1 MKKTLDS
8 GTKLM
13 IVDDLDPEDAAMLQA
28 LYSRSA
34 DSAEVHLDKVKKS
47 GSGKFMENYVVGY
60 GHRSIADCGTT
71 TLFIEGVSL
80 LAAKALQDWPLYSG
94 QETST
99 RYIDMGRQ
107 KIIDPVGTPE
117 SRAILDAWMDF
128 YRGSQGR
135 VSEILIQRYPK
146 RAEEKDETYAR
157 AIKARTFDV
166 LRGFL
171 PAGITTQ
178 LSWHTNL
185 RQAGDHLTG
194 LVNHPSAE
202 IADLGRAIQALLA
215 EKYPSSGFDRHVA
228 TVSGVGAKEGH
239 EARAAWEAL
248 VGRQFTYSVE
258 SKLRDDRTI
267 GRWISN
273 GHRLEVVA
281 EAPWAERT
289 KLLGAGPRSQRLGFA
304 EQETFLSPRYVEILR
319 TRPRGCVLPHFLSDL
334 GQYTFEFLLD
344 FGSFRDL
351 QRHRNGV
358 CRMPLLD
365 RSYGFHPWY
374 LEQLGDPAMGDVGG
388 LRDAAVELI
397 HAQMTRIGAISSDPV
412 VRSYYTALGF
422 QVPCQVTYALPA
434 LLYVMELR
442 SGKTVH
448 PTLRRRIHS
457 MVRLFQEK
465 HPDVALHV
473 DMDPDDWDVRRG
485 DQTITK
491 KDP

>member
-1 MKKTLDS
+1 MKKTLDN

-13 IVDDLDPEDAAMLQA
+13 IVDDLNPEDAAMLQA

-47 GSGKFMENYVVGY
+47 GSSRFFENYVVGY
-60 GHRSIADCGTT
+60 GHKSIADCGTT

-80 LAAKALQDWPLYSG
+80 LAAKAVQDWPLYSG

-99 RYIDMGRQ
+99 RYIDMGKQ

-128 YRGSQGR
+128 YSSNQGR
-135 VSEILIQRYPK
+135 VAEILVQRYPK
-146 RAEEKDETYAR
+146 RDGEKDETYAR

-185 RQAGDHLTG
+185 RQAGDHLVS
-194 LVNHPSAE
+194 LVNHPAAE
-202 IADLGRAIQALLA
+202 IAGLGHALQALLA
-215 EKYPSSGFDRHVA
+215 ERYPSSGFDRHVA

-239 EARAAWEAL
+239 EARAAWEAT
-248 VGRQFTYSVE
+248 VGRQFAYNGEPS
-258 SKLRDDRTI
+258 LRDDQMI
-267 GRWISN
+267 FCG
-273 GHRLEVVA
+273 
-281 EAPWAERT
+281 
-289 KLLGAGPRSQRLGFA
+289 GPPIRVTYA
-304 EQETFLSPRYVEILR
+304 EILK

-334 GQYTFEFLLD
+334 GQFTFEFLLD
-344 FGSFRDL
+344 LGSFRDL

-365 RSYGFHPWY
+365 LSYGFHPWY
-374 LEQLGDPAMGDVGG
+374 LEQLGDPANGDVGG
-388 LRDAAVELI
+388 LRDEAVELI
-397 HAQMTRIGAISSDPV
+397 HAQMPRIRAISPDPV

-422 QVPCQVTYALPA
+422 RVPCQVTYALPA
-434 LLYVMELR
+434 LVYVMELR

-448 PTLRRRIHS
+448 PTLRRQIHS
-457 MVRLFQEK
+457 MVRIFREN

-491 KDP
+491 KVEAL

>member
-1 MKKTLDS
+1 VKKTLDN
-8 GTKLM
+8 GTRLM
-13 IVDDLDPEDAAMLQA
+13 IVDDLNPEDAAMLQA

-47 GSGKFMENYVVGY
+47 GSSRFFENYVVGY
-60 GHRSIADCGTT
+60 GHKSIADCGTT

-80 LAAKALQDWPLYSG
+80 LAAKAVQDWPLYSG

-99 RYIDMGRQ
+99 RYIDMGKQR
-107 KIIDPVGTPE
+107 IIDPVGTAE

-128 YRGSQGR
+128 YSSNQGR
-135 VSEILIQRYPK
+135 VAEILVQRYPK
-146 RAEEKDETYAR
+146 RDGEKDETYAR

-185 RQAGDHLTG
+185 RQAGDHLVS
-194 LVNHPSAE
+194 LVNHPAAE
-202 IADLGRAIQALLA
+202 IADLGRALQALLA

-239 EARAAWEAL
+239 EERAAWEAT
-248 VGRQFTYSVE
+248 VGRQFAYNVE
-258 SKLRDDRTI
+258 SSLHDGSTVMTSARR
-267 GRWISN
+267 GS
-273 GHRLEVVA
+273 
-281 EAPWAERT
+281 
-289 KLLGAGPRSQRLGFA
+289 GFHA
-304 EQETFLSPRYVEILR
+304 KIAEILK

-334 GQYTFEFLLD
+334 GQFAFELLLD

-365 RSYGFHPWY
+365 TNYGFHPWY
-374 LEQLGDPAMGDVGG
+374 LEQLGDPAMWDVGG
-388 LRDAAVELI
+388 LRDAAVDLI
-397 HAQMTRIGAISSDPV
+397 HAQISRIRAISPDPV
-412 VRSYYTALGF
+412 ERSYYTALGF
-422 QVPCQVTYALPA
+422 RVPCQVTYALPA
-434 LLYVMELR
+434 LVYVMELR

-448 PTLRRRIHS
+448 PTLRRQIHS
-457 MVRLFQEK
+457 MVRIFREN

-491 KDP
+491 LGGP

>member
-1 MKKTLDS
+1 MKILDS

-13 IVDDLDPEDAAMLQA
+13 IIDDLNPEDAAMLQA

-34 DSAEVHLDKVKKS
+34 ESAEVHLEKVKTT
-47 GSGKFMENYVVGY
+47 GSGKFMDNYVVGY

-71 TLFIEGVSL
+71 TIFIEDVSL
-80 LAAKALQDWPLYSG
+80 LAAKAVQDWPLYSG

-99 RYIDMGRQ
+99 RYIDMSKRR
-107 KIIDPVGTPE
+107 IVDPAGTSE
-117 SRAILDAWMDF
+117 SKAILDAWMRF
-128 YRGSQGR
+128 YTSNQDR
-135 VSEILIQRYPK
+135 VSEILTQRYP
-146 RAEEKDETYAR
+146 RIEREKPETYAR

-185 RQAGDHLTG
+185 RQAGDHLTS

-202 IADLGRAIQALLA
+202 IADLGRALQAFLA
-215 EKYPSSGFDRHVA
+215 ERYPSSGFDRHVA
-228 TVSGVGAKEGH
+228 AVSGVGAKEGP
-239 EARAAWEAL
+239 EARAAWEAA
-248 VGRQFTYSVE
+248 VAQEFTYNVAP
-258 SKLRDDRTI
+258 KLNSDNVLQNSNP
-267 GRWISN
+267 ISIP
-273 GHRLEVVA
+273 A
-281 EAPWAERT
+281 
-289 KLLGAGPRSQRLGFA
+289 
-304 EQETFLSPRYVEILR
+304 RYAEILR

-334 GQYTFEFLLD
+334 GQSTFEFLLD

-358 CRMPLLD
+358 CRMPLLGT
-365 RSYGFHPWY
+365 SYGFHPWY
-374 LEQLGDPAMGDVGG
+374 LEQLGDPTNGDVGG
-388 LRDAAVELI
+388 LRDEAVDLI
-397 HAQMTRIGAISSDPV
+397 HDLQPRIAMISSDPV

-422 QVPCQVTYALPA
+422 RVPCQITYALPA

-448 PTLRRRIHS
+448 PTLRKQIHQ
-457 MVRLFQEK
+457 MVKLFQQS

-491 KDP
+491 KQ

>member
-1 MKKTLDS
+1 MKILDS

-13 IVDDLDPEDAAMLQA
+13 IVDDLSPEDVAMLQA

-34 DSAEVHLDKVKKS
+34 ESAEVHLEKVAAT
-47 GSGKFMENYVVGY
+47 GSGKFMSQFYVNF
-60 GHRSIADCGTT
+60 GHKSIADCGTT
-71 TLFIEGVSL
+71 TLFIEEVSL

-99 RYIDMGRQ
+99 RYINMSERR
-107 KIIDPVGTPE
+107 IVDPVGSSE
-117 SRAILDAWMDF
+117 SKAILDAWIGF
-128 YRGSQGR
+128 YTSNQNR
-135 VSEILIQRYPK
+135 VSEILIQRYP
-146 RAEEKDETYAR
+146 RRESEKPDTYAR

-185 RQAGDHLTG
+185 RQAGDHLTS

-202 IADLGRAIQALLA
+202 IAELGRAIQAFLA
-215 EKYPSSGFDRHVA
+215 ERYPSSGFDRHVA
-228 TVSGVGAKEGH
+228 AVSGVGAKEGP
-239 EARAAWEAL
+239 EARAAWEAA
-248 VGRQFTYSVE
+248 VAQEFTYNAASTLNSDEVRYSAPLARHVHRFE
-258 SKLRDDRTI
+258 PVMTTDVFDIRD
-267 GRWISN
+267 
-273 GHRLEVVA
+273 A
-281 EAPWAERT
+281 
-289 KLLGAGPRSQRLGFA
+289 
-304 EQETFLSPRYVEILR
+304 RYAEILR

-334 GQYTFEFLLD
+334 GQFSFEFLLD

-365 RSYGFHPWY
+365 TSYGFHPWY
-374 LEQLGDPAMGDVGG
+374 LEQLGDPANGDVGG
-388 LRDAAVELI
+388 LRDEAVDLI
-397 HAQMTRIGAISSDPV
+397 HDLQPRIGKISTDPV

-422 QVPCQVTYALPA
+422 RVPCQVTYALPA
-434 LLYVMELR
+434 LIYVMELR
-442 SGKTVH
+442 SSKTVH
-448 PTLRRRIHS
+448 PTLRRQLHR
-457 MVRLFQEK
+457 MVNLFQQS
-465 HPDVALHV
+465 HPNVALHV

-491 KDP
+491 KL

>member
-1 MKKTLDS
+1 VKKTLDS

-60 GHRSIADCGTT
+60 GHKSIADCGTT
-71 TLFIEGVSL
+71 TLFVEGVSL
-80 LAAKALQDWPLYSG
+80 LAAKAIQDWPLYSG

-99 RYIDMGRQ
+99 RYIDMGKQR
-107 KIIDPVGTPE
+107 IIDPVGTPE

-128 YRGSQGR
+128 YRASQGR
-135 VSEILIQRYPK
+135 VAEILVQRYPK
-146 RAEEKDETYAR
+146 RAKEKDETYAR

-185 RQAGDHLTG
+185 RQAGDHLVS
-194 LVNHPSAE
+194 LVNHPAVE
-202 IADLGRAIQALLA
+202 IADLGRSLQTFLA
-215 EKYPSSGFDRHVA
+215 ERYPSSGFDRHVA
-228 TVSGVGAKEGH
+228 TVSGVGAKEGR
-239 EARAAWEAL
+239 EARAAWEKQ
-248 VGRQFTYSVE
+248 VGRLFSYPVE
-258 SKLRDDRTI
+258 PTHSDDLMV
-267 GRWISN
+267 GRM
-273 GHRLEVVA
+273 
-281 EAPWAERT
+281 
-289 KLLGAGPRSQRLGFA
+289 PRHWPLTGFN
-304 EQETFLSPRYVEILR
+304 PRYAEILK

-365 RSYGFHPWY
+365 TNYGFHPWY
-374 LEQLGDPAMGDVGG
+374 LEQLGDPARGDVGG
-388 LRDAAVELI
+388 LRDAAVDLI
-397 HAQMTRIGAISSDPV
+397 HAQLPRIAAISSDPV

-422 QVPCQVTYALPA
+422 RVPCQVTYALPA
-434 LLYVMELR
+434 LVYVMELR

-448 PTLRRRIHS
+448 PTLRQQIHA
-457 MVRLFQEK
+457 MVRFFQQN

-485 DQTITK
+485 DQTITRK
-491 KDP
+491 GEEV

>member
-1 MKKTLDS
+1 MKKTLAS

-13 IVDDLDPEDAAMLQA
+13 VVDDLNPEDAAMLQA

-34 DSAEVHLDKVKKS
+34 DSAEVHLEKIKQS
-47 GSGKFMENYVVGY
+47 GSGKFLENYVVGY
-60 GHRSIADCGTT
+60 GHKSIADCGTT

-99 RYIDMGRQ
+99 RYIDMSKQR
-107 KIIDPVGTPE
+107 IVDPVGTPE
-117 SRAILDAWMDF
+117 SKVILDAWMDF
-128 YRGSQGR
+128 YASNQDR
-135 VSEILIQRYPK
+135 VSGILVRRYPK
-146 RAEEKDETYAR
+146 RADEKDETYVR

-185 RQAGDHLTG
+185 RQAADHLVG

-202 IADLGRAIQALLA
+202 IAEVARTLQALLA
-215 EKYPSSGFDRHVA
+215 ARYPSSGFDRHVA

-239 EARAAWEAL
+239 EVRAAWETV
-248 VGRQFTYSVE
+248 VGQQFAYNSAPMLRSDQVDLINGPEVFSVFN
-258 SKLRDDRTI
+258 
-267 GRWISN
+267 GRY
-273 GHRLEVVA
+273 A
-281 EAPWAERT
+281 
-289 KLLGAGPRSQRLGFA
+289 
-304 EQETFLSPRYVEILR
+304 EILK
-319 TRPRGCVLPHFLSDL
+319 TRPRGCVLPHFLTDL
-334 GQYTFEFLLD
+334 GQYTFEFPLD

-365 RSYGFHPWY
+365 LSYGFHPWY
-374 LEQLGDPAMGDVGG
+374 LEQLGDPDNGDVGH
-388 LRDAAVELI
+388 LRDAAVKLI
-397 HAQMTRIGAISSDPV
+397 YEQQPRISKISRDPV

-422 QVPCQVTYALPA
+422 RVPCQVTYALPA
-434 LLYVMELR
+434 LIYVMELR

-448 PTLRRRIHS
+448 PTLRRQIHA
-457 MVRLFQEK
+457 MAQIFRQK
-465 HPDVALHV
+465 HPDIALHV

-491 KDP
+491 KV

>member
-1 MKKTLDS
+1 MKTTLDN

-13 IVDDLDPEDAAMLQA
+13 IVDDLNPEDAAMLQA

-60 GHRSIADCGTT
+60 GHKSIADCGTT

-80 LAAKALQDWPLYSG
+80 LAAKAVQDHPLYSG

-99 RYIDMGRQ
+99 RYIDMGKQ
-107 KIIDPVGTPE
+107 KIVDPVGTAE
-117 SRAILDAWMDF
+117 SKAILDAWMDF
-128 YRGSQGR
+128 YSSNQGR

-146 RAEEKDETYAR
+146 RDGEKDETYAR

-185 RQAGDHLTG
+185 RQAGDHLVS
-194 LVNHPSAE
+194 LVNHPAAE
-202 IADLGRAIQALLA
+202 IADLGRALQALLA
-215 EKYPSSGFDRHVA
+215 KRYPSSGFNRHVA
-228 TVSGVGAKEGH
+228 TVSGVGAKESH
-239 EARAAWEAL
+239 EARAAWEAT
-248 VGRQFTYSVE
+248 VGRQFAYSIK
-258 SKLRDDRTI
+258 SKLRDDRMI
-267 GRWISN
+267 GWINKGYLMDASSA
-273 GHRLEVVA
+273 VVWKR
-281 EAPWAERT
+281 ESEI
-289 KLLGAGPRSQRLGFA
+289 
-304 EQETFLSPRYVEILR
+304 ETHYAEILK

-334 GQYTFEFLLD
+334 GQFTFEFLLD

-365 RSYGFHPWY
+365 TNYGFHPWY

-388 LRDAAVELI
+388 LRDAAVDLI
-397 HAQMTRIGAISSDPV
+397 QAQQPRIRAISSDPV

-422 QVPCQVTYALPA
+422 RVPCQVTYALPA
-434 LLYVMELR
+434 LIYVMELR

-448 PTLRRRIHS
+448 PTLRRQIHS
-457 MVRLFQEK
+457 MAHIFREK
-465 HPDVALHV
+465 FPEIALHV

-491 KDP
+491 KLTES